1 VTARVASRR
10 SVRLAVLVGV
20 ALVPII
26 VATGLGDPPPPIR
39 ITIDGRT
46 ALIGAGSHLG
56 ELVRTF
62 HLRPSDG
69 RLLDVRG
76 HVLDPRADPGR
87 ILVNGLRARPRTPLA
102 SGDAVTVVDGSD
114 RTESTKRVVTR
125 LPGLRPGNP
134 QYSLSRARIDRVEI
148 VGRISGIVVSTA
160 YRPVGRVQ
168 TPRAVAL
175 TFDDGPWPTT
185 TRAILHVLKRMHVKA
200 TFFVIGYLAQR
211 HPAIVR
217 DEIRA
222 GMTIGSHSWDH
233 PEPFDAVPPHRMR
246 SEMEEV
252 SSFLRHRF
260 HLRVELFR
268 PPGGSS
274 SARVVTTAS
283 GLDLRVVDWNVDPR
297 DWAAGAT
304 PRSITRAVLSQVKPG
319 SIVDL
324 HDGGGDQRA
333 TAKALP
339 GIIRALRK
347 RGFELVALG

>member
-10 SVRLAVLVGV
+10 SVRLAFLIGV
-20 ALVPII
+20 ALVPLV
-26 VATGLGDPPPPIR
+26 VATGLGDPAPPIR
-39 ITIDGRT
+39 ITVDGRP
-46 ALIGAGSHLG
+46 ALVGAGSHLG
-56 ELVRTF
+56 EVSRTF
-62 HLRPSDG
+62 DLRPSDG

-87 ILVNGLRARPRTPLA
+87 ILVNGQRGRPRTTLRP
-102 SGDAVTVVDGSD
+102 GDVVTVVDGSD

-125 LPGLRPGNP
+125 LSGLQPGNP
-134 QYSLSRARIDRVEI
+134 QYSLSRARIDRVQT
-148 VGRISGIVVSTA
+148 VGRASGIVLSTV
-160 YRPVGRVQ
+160 YRPVGRIH

-185 TRAILHVLKRMHVKA
+185 TRAILHVLERMHVKA
-200 TFFVIGYLAQR
+200 TFFVIGYLAKR
-211 HPAIVR
+211 HPTIVR

-233 PEPFDAVPPHRMR
+233 PEPFDTVPPHRMR
-246 SEMEEV
+246 AEMEDV
-252 SSFLRHRF
+252 NTFFRHRF

-274 SARVVTTAS
+274 SGRVVTTAS
-283 GLDLRVVDWNVDPR
+283 DLGLRVVDWNVDPR
-297 DWAAGAT
+297 DWSAGTTAKG
-304 PRSITRAVLSQVKPG
+304 IVRAVLSQVKRG

-333 TAKALP
+333 TVKALP
-339 GIIRALRK
+339 GIVRGLRK
-347 RGFELVALG
+347 RGFDLVALG